1 MADYPRRNPFPARGT
16 SSAEETSLPS
26 FLSDWSRLTP
36 TAILPGVRGALRAA
50 RAYLDGFPRDGGL
63 SCLYGAHGI
72 GKTHAARHMM
82 AFVHGANP
90 EAVQVYLR
98 FQEDDFVAAY
108 RRLVSQLPQPL
119 LADLSLSYLNTIEG
133 DLAART
139 AGDLVAAEGEPAELI
154 GADQV
159 ESGEVLEE
167 QAKEIAAVAGDAP
180 RFQRALSY
188 LIRPGYSEA
197 AYDWLCGKPISADAA
212 AAIGVGGQ
220 IDDPLTCRYGLQLLT
235 TLVTR
240 GGRPF
245 VVVLDQCE
253 KFLLEDGEPVPANAG
268 LLQSLV
274 EVIPQASGMLLLVTS
289 ESGWHGMP
297 QDLRQRLDAGA
308 CHMLPLTPDEARQVL
323 SAYIGAAVKGASD
336 GIRPFTEKGLL
347 ELLRHSGGNIR
358 LLLQL
363 AWSSFEAAA
372 PRSAPIDAAVVAG
385 ASSRHSRSPSLARLA
400 MLVEN
405 ELRTGGLAAERVE
418 ENGRIMSFQLPDRRE
433 PRVVIKL
440 SEAVFFDD
448 EALNATE
455 LVGSAAR
462 SAFTALL
469 VTGYVSPP
477 VLDALRG
484 VLPEV
489 LVADGSAGFARE
501 LHGLVER
508 IASMPAEAGRPG
520 ELDLATRARLEELY
534 VGRLGEAAALRHE
547 LAKLAERLEQDQRR
561 PPPGWPARRAD
572 LVERISQVRAERA
585 AADWEEFRR
594 SRTDVVNRRETLLG
608 WLAVAIGAAGVLIAI
623 ALATASVSSIPLSA
637 ALLAGALGAA
647 GGAMLAQ
654 NRLAA
659 AGVSHPKAILQSER
673 DLDRL
678 ARETVPDARAVDP
691 LRRYAY
697 ALKTD
702 PDEAYPE
709 LAEALLCES
718 LPLVRQAMGRRL
730 AASARPL
737 ADCVPEV
744 LRGRREGVPEVLL
757 LLARRQ
763 RRTESDRPPRVLRD
777 LPPELRVLVALA
789 NPDTLDLADG
799 AVTQQPADL
808 ALEALGVRG
817 PQHPLARAFR
827 GVVAQ
832 TAPIEIPPNA
842 LRATAH
848 LLSPLERDG
857 LGTYDWL
864 PVITKVDDLYLF
876 FEELLYYQEEI
887 RPSSH
892 KS

>member
-16 SSAEETSLPS
+16 SSAEETSLPG
-26 FLSDWSRLTP
+26 FLSEWSRHTP
-36 TAILPGVRGALRAA
+36 TAILPGVRGALRGA
-50 RAYLDGFPRDGGL
+50 RVYLEGFPRDGGL

-82 AFVHGANP
+82 AFVHGENP

-98 FQEDDFVAAY
+98 FAEDDFVAAY
-108 RRLVSQLPQPL
+108 RRLASQLPQTL
-119 LADLSLSYLNTIEG
+119 LADLSLSYLDTIEG
-133 DLAART
+133 DLTAR
-139 AGDLVAAEGEPAELI
+139 AVGDRVPAEGEPVELL

-197 AYDWLCGKPISADAA
+197 AYDWLCGRPISPDAA

-253 KFLLEDGEPVPANAG
+253 KFLLEDGEPVPANIG
-268 LLQSLV
+268 LLQGLV
-274 EVIPQASGMLLLVTS
+274 ETIPGASGLLLLVTS
-289 ESGWHGMP
+289 ESGWDCMP

-323 SAYIGAAVKGASD
+323 AVYIGAALKAHSD
-336 GIRPFTEKGLL
+336 GIWPFTEKGLL

-372 PRSAPIDAAVVAG
+372 PRSSPIDAAVVSG

-405 ELRTGGLAAERVE
+405 ELRAGGLAAERVE
-418 ENGRIMSFQLPDRRE
+418 ENGRIMSFQLPDRHE
-433 PRVVIKL
+433 PRAVIKL

-484 VLPEV
+484 ALPTV
-489 LVADGSAGFARE
+489 LVADGSTGFTRE

-508 IASMPAEAGRPG
+508 IVSMPVRAGQPD
-520 ELDLATRARLEELY
+520 ELDLTRARLEELA
-534 VGRLGEAAALRHE
+534 VERLGEAAALRRE
-547 LAKLAERLEQDQRR
+547 LANLAERLEHDQRKPR
-561 PPPGWPARRAD
+561 PGWPARRAD
-572 LVERISQVRAERA
+572 LVERISQVRTERA
-585 AADWEEFRR
+585 AADWAEFRR
-594 SRTDVVNRRETLLG
+594 SRTDVVNQRETLLG
-608 WLAVAIGAAGVLIAI
+608 WLAVSIGAAVVLIAI
-623 ALATASVSSIPLSA
+623 ALATASLNSIPLSS
-637 ALLAGALGAA
+637 ALVAGALVGA
-647 GGAMLAQ
+647 GGAVLTER
-654 NRLAA
+654 RLAA
-659 AGVSHPKAILQSER
+659 ARVSHPKAILQSER

-678 ARETVPDARAVDP
+678 ARETRPDARSVDP

-702 PDEAYPE
+702 PDEAYPQ
-709 LAEALLCES
+709 LAEALLRES

-730 AASARPL
+730 AASARPP

-763 RRTESDRPPRVLRD
+763 RRAEPDRPPRVLRD
-777 LPPELRVLVALA
+777 LQPELRVLVALA
-789 NPDTLDLADG
+789 NPDALDLADG

-827 GVVAQ
+827 GSVAQ

-864 PVITKVDDLYLF
+864 PLITKIDDLYLF

-887 RPSSH
+887 RSNSH

>member
-16 SSAEETSLPS
+16 SSAEETSLPG
-26 FLSDWSRLTP
+26 FLSDWSRQTP
-36 TAILPGVRGALRAA
+36 TAILPGVRGAVRVA
-50 RAYLDGFPRDGGL
+50 RAYLEGFPRDGAL
-63 SCLYGAHGI
+63 SCVYGAHGT

-82 AFVHGANP
+82 AFVHSENP
-90 EAVQVYLR
+90 EAIQVYLR

-108 RRLVSQLPQPL
+108 RRLVSQLPQTL
-119 LADLSLSYLNTIEG
+119 LADLSLSYLGTIED
-133 DLAART
+133 DLAAR
-139 AGDLVAAEGEPAELI
+139 AAVPAAGEPMELL

-159 ESGEVLEE
+159 ETGEVLEE

-197 AYDWLCGKPISADAA
+197 AYDWLCGRPISAEAA
-212 AAIGVGGQ
+212 AAIGVGGR
-220 IDDPLTCRYGLQLLT
+220 IDDPVTCRYGLQLLT

-268 LLQSLV
+268 LLQGLV
-274 EVIPQASGMLLLVTS
+274 EVIPRARGLLLLVTS
-289 ESGWHGMP
+289 ESGWDAMP
-297 QDLRQRLDAGA
+297 QDLRQRLGAGA
-308 CHMLPLTPDEARQVL
+308 CHLLPLTPDEARQVL
-323 SAYIGAAVKGASD
+323 AAYIGAASKGSSD

-347 ELLRHSGGNIR
+347 ELLRHSSGNIR
-358 LLLQL
+358 LLLQF
-363 AWSSFEAAA
+363 AWSSFEDAA
-372 PRSAPIDAAVVAG
+372 PRSSPIDAGVVAR
-385 ASSRHSRSPSLARLA
+385 AAARHSRSPSLARLA

-405 ELRTGGLAAERVE
+405 ELHAGGLSAERVE
-418 ENGRIMSFQLPDRRE
+418 ENGRIMSFRLPDRGE

-455 LVGSAAR
+455 LVGSTAR
-462 SAFTALL
+462 STFTALL
-469 VTGYVSPP
+469 VTGYVSPL
-477 VLDALRG
+477 VLDVLRG
-484 VLPEV
+484 ALHAV

-508 IASMPAEAGRPG
+508 IASMPARNARWG
-520 ELDLATRARLEELY
+520 EFDLTARARLEELY
-534 VGRLGEAAALRHE
+534 ADRLGEAATLRHE
-547 LAKLAERLEQDQRR
+547 LAKLAERLEDDQRR
-561 PPPGWPARRAD
+561 PRPGWPARRAD
-572 LVERISQVRAERA
+572 LVERVSQARAERA

-594 SRTDVVNRRETLLG
+594 SRTDVVNQRETLLG
-608 WLAVAIGAAGVLIAI
+608 WLAVAVGATAVLTVI
-623 ALATASVSSIPLSA
+623 ALATASLHTIPLSA
-637 ALLAGALGAA
+637 ALVAGALGAA
-647 GGAMLAQ
+647 VGAVLAQ
-654 NRLAA
+654 RRLAA
-659 AGVSHPKAILQSER
+659 VRVGHPKAVLRSER

-678 ARETVPDARAVDP
+678 ARETVPDARSVDP

-697 ALKTD
+697 ALKED
-702 PDEAYPE
+702 PDEAYPQ
-709 LAEALLCES
+709 LAEALLRES
-718 LPLVRQAMGRRL
+718 LPLVRQAMGHRL
-730 AASARPL
+730 AASTRLA

-744 LRGRREGVPEVLL
+744 LRGRREGVPEILL
-757 LLARRQ
+757 LLTRRQ
-763 RRTESDRPPRVLRD
+763 RRAESGPPRALRD
-777 LPPELRVLVALA
+777 LPPELRVLLALA
-789 NPDTLDLADG
+789 NPDALELADG
-799 AVTQQPADL
+799 ALTQQPADL

-817 PQHPLARAFR
+817 PQHLLALAFR
-827 GVVAQ
+827 GGVPQ
-832 TAPIEIPPNA
+832 TAPIEIPPTA

-864 PVITKVDDLYLF
+864 PVITKIDDLYLF

-887 RPSSH
+887 RSSSH